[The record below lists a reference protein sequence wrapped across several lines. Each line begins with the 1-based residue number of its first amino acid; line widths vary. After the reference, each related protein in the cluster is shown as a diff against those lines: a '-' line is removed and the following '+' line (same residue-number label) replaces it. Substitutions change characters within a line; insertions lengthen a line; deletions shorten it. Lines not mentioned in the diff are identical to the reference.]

1 MVRRTERVL
10 PKTNGTNGTRHGL
23 SGIRPLG
30 DDEEEEEEENREA
43 EEDVKVL
50 EEIGTFDEVIVW
62 GHEQMPAG
70 DDVFVRGIEEWIG
83 FAEAMHGVGEERTSG
98 GESESVMRIGG

>member
-10 PKTNGTNGTRHGL
+10 PKTNGTKLGL
-23 SGIRPLG
+23 SGMRPRG
-30 DDEEEEEEENREA
+30 DEEEEEEDEENREA
-43 EEDVKVL
+43 EEDVKIL
-50 EEIGTFDEVIVW
+50 EEIGTFDEVMVW

-83 FAEAMHGVGEERTSG
+83 FAEAMHGVGEERTSEEAKAKASCG
-98 GESESVMRIGG
+98 

>member
-10 PKTNGTNGTRHGL
+10 PKTNGTKPGL
-23 SGIRPLG
+23 RGIGPRG
-30 DDEEEEEEENREA
+30 DEEEEEEEDEENREA
-43 EEDVKVL
+43 EEDVKIL
-50 EEIGTFDEVIVW
+50 EEIGTFDEVMVW

-83 FAEAMHGVGEERTSG
+83 FAEAMHSAGEERTSEG
-98 GESESVMRIGG
+98 VKAKA